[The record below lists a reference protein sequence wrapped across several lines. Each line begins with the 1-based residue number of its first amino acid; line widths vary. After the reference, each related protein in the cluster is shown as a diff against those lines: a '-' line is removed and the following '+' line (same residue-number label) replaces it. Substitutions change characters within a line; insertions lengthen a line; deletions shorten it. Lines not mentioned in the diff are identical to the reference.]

1 MVCRRLLE
9 DASDG
14 EDSRLPHPGHKRIVI
29 VMRAPLFL
37 LRHLSLEIEG
47 EEFFPIQ
54 VHSVSVIVIGASVL
68 LLSLLPRLVMQAVC
82 QKIKIR

>member
-1 MVCRRLLE
+1 VVCRRLLE
-9 DASDG
+9 YASDG
-14 EDSRLPHPGHKRIVI
+14 EDSHLPHPDHKRIII

-68 LLSLLPRLVMQAVC
+68 LLSLLPR
-82 QKIKIR
+82 